1 MHRLKF
7 MLGTEVGM
15 HHQCLSIG
23 ILTYRLSKG
32 FGVDVVV
39 HAQARLLVQRGHSVT
54 VYAFDHEPL
63 HLSPEGYTVKLL
75 PKQNFDIV
83 RFLRLEKHD
92 CYVAHTSPFFE
103 LLPELQ
109 QWASVFAY
117 EHGDPTPELFP
128 LVEMKSRR
136 EIKRVKQKHV
146 YNRIDGV
153 LAISEFIRRDIEFPD
168 ATILYNGAD
177 HLLLQASDKSL
188 PLDSKIE
195 PKIEPKSQMRSAL
208 GLDPHKKM
216 FLTVARLGEGESHY
230 KGLDL
235 FAELGQK
242 IASNNVQMVV
252 VGRGTPEDRAK
263 FEALGIRVLL
273 NASTN
278 ELRMAYSACD
288 AFVSLSKWEGF
299 NLPLVEAQSL
309 KIAAYSLNN
318 ACHTEVC
325 PNTFSSLNELAKFL
339 SAASD
344 QDFARDAQNGWNF
357 VQKYTWKQNADQFEK
372 YLLQHVELRPKY
384 SESLALQMRFAQN
397 NLKALFNRV
406 LKKLIA
412 RSLFLSKVERKA
424 RSHWRRLSGKD
435 EAEGILLVQGK
446 IHPKQLRARN
456 THPHKAG
463 LLSICI
469 LTKNKLN
476 FIEPCV
482 RSLLET
488 TSPDRVEI
496 LVGDTGSTD
505 PEVLSFYKTLDS
517 RVQIRFLGFYHFS
530 EGNNILADAAQGE
543 FLLFLN
549 NDTKAFPG
557 WLDHLLAPFVYN
569 RVGIVG
575 AKLLF
580 ADGSLQHAGS
590 EVFTRAPYRYVG
602 WHPFAKFSA
611 DFQDA
616 EKFRTVPTVTGACLA
631 IRHSL
636 FNSIGGFDKNYNEE
650 CQDADL
656 CLRAHQ
662 LFYRVIYAPT
672 VVFYHYENG
681 TRTLKESGTDRQY
694 YISQWKDFLESFFL
708 AKWKQSEDWVPHIVI
723 DADINAPEL
732 AAFFNKLS
740 QCSMPKPEITV
751 KSNDPKLHLSPEI
764 FQLIAQ
770 FTQKPPR
777 ILPGDYEDNVR
788 YELVLQ

>member
-1 MHRLKF
+1 
-7 MLGTEVGM
+7 M
-15 HHQCLSIG
+15 HHRCLSIG

-39 HAQARLLVQRGHSVT
+39 HAQARLLAQRGHFVT
-54 VYAFDHEPL
+54 VYVFDHEPL
-63 HLSPEGYTVKLL
+63 HLSPEGYAVKLL

-83 RFLRLEKHD
+83 RFLRLQKHD

-117 EHGDPTPELFP
+117 EHGDPAPELFP
-128 LVEMKSRR
+128 LAEMKSRR
-136 EIKRVKQKHV
+136 QIKRAKQKHV

-153 LAISEFIRRDIEFPD
+153 IAISDFIRRDIEFPG
-168 ATILYNGAD
+168 ATVLYNGAD
-177 HLLLQASDKSL
+177 HLLPQESEVGL
-188 PLDSKIE
+188 PTDS
-195 PKIEPKSQMRSAL
+195 KSQMRAAL
-208 GLDPHKKM
+208 GLDPHQKM

-235 FAELGQK
+235 FAELRQK
-242 IASNNVQMVV
+242 MTSSNVQMVL

-273 NASTN
+273 NASTD
-278 ELRMAYSACD
+278 ELRKAYSACD

-325 PNTFSSLNELAKFL
+325 PNTFSTLNELAEFL
-339 SAASD
+339 SGASNE
-344 QDFARDAQNGWNF
+344 DFARDAQKGWNF
-357 VQKYTWKQNADQFEK
+357 VQKFTWQQNANQLEK
-372 YLLQHVELRPKY
+372 YLLDNVQLRPKY
-384 SESLALQMRFAQN
+384 SESLALKMRYAEN
-397 NLKALFNRV
+397 SLKAFFNQS
-406 LKKLIA
+406 LKRIIDRSFFLRKL
-412 RSLFLSKVERKA
+412 ERKA
-424 RSHWRRLSGKD
+424 KSQWRRLSGKD
-435 EAEGILLVQGK
+435 EAEGILLIQGK
-446 IHPKQLRARN
+446 INPKQLRARCDK
-456 THPHKAG
+456 PYKKD

-476 FIEPCV
+476 FIEPCIQ
-482 RSLLET
+482 SLLET
-488 TSPDRVEI
+488 TSSDQVEI

-505 PEVLSFYKTLDS
+505 PEVLAYYKTLDS

-530 EGNNILADAAQGE
+530 ECNNVLADAALGE

-557 WLDHLLAPFVYN
+557 WLTNLFAPFVYN

-575 AKLLF
+575 GKLLF

-602 WHPFAKFSA
+602 WHPYAKFTSE
-611 DFQDA
+611 FLDA
-616 EKFRTVPTVTGACLA
+616 TKYRSVPTVTGACLA
-631 IRHSL
+631 IRHSI
-636 FNSIGGFDKNYNEE
+636 FNAVGGFDKNYREE

-656 CLRAHQ
+656 CLRVHQ
-662 LFYRVIYAPT
+662 LFYRVLYVPT
-672 VVFYHYENG
+672 VVFYHFENG
-681 TRTLKESGTDRQY
+681 TRTLKESGADRKY
-694 YISQWKDFLESFFL
+694 YISQWKGFLEAYFL

-723 DADINAPEL
+723 DADMNANEL
-732 AAFFNKLS
+732 SLFLNNIK
-740 QCSMPKPEITV
+740 QNSMPKPDITV
-751 KSNDPKLHLSPEI
+751 KTGDIHLKIPED
-764 FQLIAQ
+764 LAMVIAE
-770 FTQKPPR
+770 FTKRPSR

-788 YELVLQ
+788 YEMVLQ